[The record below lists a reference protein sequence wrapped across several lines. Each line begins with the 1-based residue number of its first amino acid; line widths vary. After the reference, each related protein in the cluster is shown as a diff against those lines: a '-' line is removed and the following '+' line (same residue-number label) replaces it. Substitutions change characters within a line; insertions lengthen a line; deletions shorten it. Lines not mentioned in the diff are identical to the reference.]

1 MSCKQCENGQ
11 THKTL
16 YDKTVARRVATASRR
31 TKRSAAALAVMGLF
45 VGGSAVS
52 LQPAIAEPDF
62 AGFTTFAQAV
72 PLRVELYE
80 PAIPVP
86 ASPQIEFN
94 FSYTKVNGASG
105 PIGTA
110 RASAMWPGDAV
121 GEGLKTFG
129 EQLGL
134 PGALTDGGYPAQVN
148 AQSPGETSTASQE
161 FLPGSVGRVNTNDK
175 KAVAKVGYGT
185 TGDVTEGGSNPEAEA
200 PNLLEL
206 LQGDPTAL
214 VDLLLGTTSGKP
226 GDQSPSASPLGAL
239 GVVVAAGGMESIS
252 TTTYSADAEEVT
264 ATATARL
271 GSVSLLA
278 GVVKLDGVEVVTKTT
293 SNVGGGAK
301 TSKSITIGAM
311 SVAGNKFGFTGTGFE
326 AMGKENPIP
335 GLPDDPVKAL
345 ASLGI
350 KIELGKAVAS
360 KEGPVGSISAEGLRI
375 SIDTAPLLSLLP
387 KLPLAD
393 LVAGLPELP
402 GQAAILKGLIVALG
416 EAHPR
421 IDLVLGQSVTNAQ
434 TVAAIAPPTI
444 PTTPTDPVP
453 PTVTEPL
460 APVDPGG
467 SITDPGL
474 PPVGPTAVDPVTTV
488 VPVADLPGLPPLGSI
503 PMALLIGGLLLASA
517 LGWYITT
524 AGNLLFGGAAACAH
538 GLKAG
543 IPDLRKV

>member
-1 MSCKQCENGQ
+1 MSCVQCNE
-11 THKTL
+11 KTL
-16 YDKTVARRVATASRR
+16 YDKTLARRVATASRR

-52 LQPAIAEPDF
+52 LQPAVAAPDF

-72 PLRVELYE
+72 PLRIELYE

-86 ASPQIEFN
+86 ASPQVELN

-148 AQSPGETSTASQE
+148 AQTPGDTSTAAQE
-161 FLPGSVGRVNTNDK
+161 FIPGSVGRVSTNEK

-185 TGDVTEGGSNPEAEA
+185 TGDVKEGGTDPKATP
-200 PNLLEL
+200 PNLLDL
-206 LQGDPTAL
+206 LKDPTGL
-214 VDLLLGTTSGKP
+214 TDLLLGTVTGQP
-226 GDQSPSASPLGAL
+226 GDDAPSSSPLGAL
-239 GVVVAAGGMESIS
+239 SVVVGVGGMESIS
-252 TTTYSADAEEVT
+252 STTYDAEADEVT

-271 GSVSLLA
+271 GSIGLLA
-278 GVVKLDGVEVVTKTT
+278 GIVKLDGVEVVTKTT
-293 SNVGGGAK
+293 SNVAGGAK
-301 TSKSITIGAM
+301 STKSITIGAM
-311 SVAGNKFGFTGTGFE
+311 SVAGNKFGYTGTGFE
-326 AMGKENPIP
+326 AMGKENPLP
-335 GLPDDPVKAL
+335 GLPDDPIKAL
-345 ASLGI
+345 AALGI
-350 KIELGKAVAS
+350 KIEIGKSTAT
-360 KEGPVGSISAEGLRI
+360 KEGTVGTMNAEGLRI

-393 LVAGLPELP
+393 LVSNLPDLP

-421 IDLVLGQSVTNAQ
+421 LDLVLGSSISNAQ
-434 TVAAIAPPTI
+434 TVKALDFPPTAPGVDP
-444 PTTPTDPVP
+444 PTTTTPELPVIPDGTGSIDPGVP
-453 PTVTEPL
+453 PTGPATP
-460 APVDPGG
+460 DP
-467 SITDPGL
+467 TLTPQ
-474 PPVGPTAVDPVTTV
+474 A
-488 VPVADLPGLPPLGSI
+488 ADLPGLPALGSI
-503 PMALLIGGLLLASA
+503 PMALLIGGLLLAA
-517 LGWYITT
+517 GLGWYITT